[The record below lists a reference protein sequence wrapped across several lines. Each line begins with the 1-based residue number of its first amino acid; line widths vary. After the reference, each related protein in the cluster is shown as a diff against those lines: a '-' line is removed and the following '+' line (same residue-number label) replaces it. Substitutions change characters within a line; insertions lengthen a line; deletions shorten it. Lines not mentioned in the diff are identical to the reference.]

1 MDLRHISSRAL
12 IAEAGGDPWAIN
24 ESLQTGR
31 PAQIAALAQ
40 AFHDAGR
47 CTAESA
53 AAFEEARRRFEA
65 SWNRVNGVHPINDAA
80 EVRHTMQSLGTQ
92 SLQLP
97 KIGTDLEGVAA
108 ALAEAQRA
116 AALVISTLEARLR
129 DVDDLL
135 GQALRLERDTGLVAA
150 DVSALD
156 ALIHALEQE
165 AIDDVAG
172 AVGRLRSE
180 RGSYSGSV
188 DRSLTTLRTD
198 GYDPAVLYPVDASG
212 SRNPDASMQ
221 IPPPGSSAEEVNRW
235 WRTLDPEQRSR
246 LIADHPP
253 ELGNLNGVP
262 VVARSA
268 VNEAVMGDDL
278 RRVEDVA
285 ARNGVSVDEVVRC
298 PAVYGLTPLAITRYT
313 NAWRTRQG
321 LNASETA
328 LGEGTRSQLF
338 LLKYQPEAFGGGGAA
353 AIAVGNPDMAAN
365 TAVLVKGAGAG
376 VREGTLAKTEGV
388 RLYQESVRADGGK
401 PTAVVTWVGYDAP
414 DNWYDAG
421 LREPDMAR
429 AGARAL
435 TADMNAL
442 AVTHS
447 GPPTHLTVV
456 GHSYGSTVVADA
468 ATYGMHADDAVL
480 VGSPG
485 TDLTHSAADFHL
497 PPGGH
502 LYVGAASGDAV
513 TWSPGRV
520 TGPGL
525 IGLNFGGLGD
535 DPAGDGYGS
544 TRFKAEAPGNSAN
557 PFYDHTRY
565 FDEGSESLFSIA
577 DVVSGHGDALQ
588 HDGMTARHRGE
599 YGVGGWADPEVAR
612 PATTGHR
619 HGGPTG

>member
-1 MDLRHISSRAL
+1 MDLRHISSRDL
-12 IAEAGGDPWAIN
+12 IAEAGGDPWALN
-24 ESLQTGR
+24 ASLQDGR
-31 PAQIAALAQ
+31 PAQIAALAA

-53 AAFEEARRRFEA
+53 AAFEEARRRFDA
-65 SWNRVNGVHPINDAA
+65 SWNRVNGEHPINDLA
-80 EVRHTMQSLGTQ
+80 EVRRTMQSLGAQ

-97 KIGTDLEGVAA
+97 KIGADLEEVAA
-108 ALAEAQRA
+108 TLAEAQRA
-116 AALVISTLEARLR
+116 AAHEISGLEARLR
-129 DVDDLL
+129 QVDDLL
-135 GQALRLERDTGLVAA
+135 GQALGLENDTRLTAEDR
-150 DVSALD
+150 SALD
-156 ALIHALEQE
+156 ALIRALEQE
-165 AIDDVAG
+165 AIDDTAA

-180 RGSYSGSV
+180 RSSYARSL
-188 DRSLTTLRTD
+188 DNSLTTLRTD
-198 GYDPAVLYPVDASG
+198 GYDPTVLYPLDGADAG
-212 SRNPDASMQ
+212 HPEASVQ
-221 IPPPGSSAEEVNRW
+221 IPPPGSSAEEVDRW
-235 WRTLDPEQRSR
+235 WRTLNAEQRSR
-246 LIADHPP
+246 LIADHPA

-262 VVARSA
+262 VAARSA
-268 VNEAVMGDDL
+268 VNQAVMGDDL
-278 RRVEDVA
+278 GRVEDVA
-285 ARNGVSVDEVVRC
+285 ARNGASVDAVVGDPGR
-298 PAVYGLTPLAITRYT
+298 YGLSPLAIARYT
-313 NAWRTRQG
+313 NAWRTREG
-321 LNASETA
+321 LNASEDA
-328 LGEGTRSQLF
+328 LGQGPHPGLF
-338 LLKYQPEAFGGGGAA
+338 LLKYQPEAFGGEGAA
-353 AIAVGNPDMAAN
+353 AIAVGNPDTAAN

-388 RLYQESVRADGGK
+388 RLYQESVRADGSK
-401 PTAVVTWVGYDAP
+401 PAAVVTWVGYDAP

-435 TADMNAL
+435 SADINGL

-468 ATYGMHADDAVL
+468 ATYGMRADDAVL

-485 TDLTHSAADFHL
+485 TDLAHSAADFHL
-497 PPGGH
+497 SPGGH

-535 DPAGDGYGS
+535 DPAEDGYGS
-544 TRFKAEAPGNSAN
+544 TRFKAEVPGSSAN
-557 PFYDHTRY
+557 PFYDHTHY
-565 FDEGSESLFSIA
+565 FDEESESLYSIA